1 MVPRTASKQFL
12 GYRFILAP
20 GKGLCGTGQPWARF
34 TDFARVCVGQALRYP
49 HSLRCRASDGKDRQ
63 PNGPEEKQP
72 KENPSELT
80 GKLNALLEDL
90 QKQGMDSKKA
100 KAVLKK
106 WRDLGVS
113 DPEQLRKL
121 LLRRSLKPAAT
132 VGIQALLDGLA
143 CWGGFYT
150 AGLIADSPP
159 FTGQFALQLAASFF
173 GFYYVLQA
181 LLNLSVASAL
191 LFTAY
196 KYGTNSVELLAAV
209 QQLAGPATGL
219 NVLDKAQVAVNTLKV
234 LQTLDEIA
242 ELLKNMS
249 TTSPQRS
256 TLQNLSAYLTLAHA
270 KQRLGFDPARYGLS
284 EPEAGEI
291 AYVFSTY
298 DVNDDY
304 RLELSEVK
312 KLCQDLGKELTED
325 ELKEAMRI
333 LDTSKNGFVELDE
346 FCAWWTKAK
355 KEVSA

>member
-1 MVPRTASKQFL
+1 MQLRPVQSSIGITYQARCSTVPVLR
-12 GYRFILAP
+12 AP
-20 GKGLCGTGQPWARF
+20 LY
-34 TDFARVCVGQALRYP
+34 LRGAY
-49 HSLRCRASDGKDRQ
+49 SLRCHASDGKDPKTND
-63 PNGPEEKQP
+63 PNEKQP
-72 KENPSELT
+72 NEATLEVS
-80 GKLNALLEDL
+80 GKLTDLLDEL

-106 WRDLGVS
+106 WRDMGVS

-121 LLRRSLKPAAT
+121 LVRTSLRPAVT
-132 VGIQALLDGLA
+132 VGVQALLDALA

-159 FTGQFALQLAASFF
+159 FAGQFALQLAASFF

-181 LLNLSVASAL
+181 LLNLSTVSGL
-191 LFTAY
+191 LLTAY

-209 QQLAGPATGL
+209 QQLAGPPTGL
-219 NVLDKAQVAVNTLKV
+219 TVLDKAQVAVNTLKV

-242 ELLKNMS
+242 ELLKNMP
-249 TTSPQRS
+249 TTVPQRS

-270 KQRLGFDPARYGLS
+270 KERLGFDPARYGLS
-284 EPEAGEI
+284 EAEAGEI

-312 KLCQDLGKELTED
+312 RLCQDLGKDLTDD
-325 ELKEAMRI
+325 ELKEALRI

-346 FCAWWTKAK
+346 FCAWWTKTK
-355 KEVSA
+355 KQQ

>member
-1 MVPRTASKQFL
+1 MMQLKLSQRTL
-12 GYRFILAP
+12 GLSTRVRRVLHR
-20 GKGLCGTGQPWARF
+20 TGP
-34 TDFARVCVGQALRYP
+34 ALQRSR
-49 HSLRCRASDGKDRQ
+49 SLRCQATGGQDPKQ
-63 PNGPEEKQP
+63 NGPEDKQA
-72 KENPSELT
+72 KDTTSELT
-80 GKLNALLEDL
+80 GKLSSLLEDL

-106 WRDLGVS
+106 WKDLGVA

-121 LLRRSLKPAAT
+121 LIRRSLRPAAT
-132 VGIQALLDGLA
+132 VGFQALLDGLA

-150 AGLIADSPP
+150 SGLISDSPP
-159 FTGQFALQLAASFF
+159 FTGQFALQIAASFF

-219 NVLDKAQVAVNTLKV
+219 TVLDKAQVAVNTLKV

-270 KQRLGFDPARYGLS
+270 KERLGFEPARYGLS
-284 EPEAGEI
+284 EAEAGEI

-312 KLCQDLGKELTED
+312 RLCQDLGKDLSD
-325 ELKEAMRI
+325 EEVKEALRI

-346 FCAWWTKAK
+346 FCAWWTQNK
-355 KEVSA
+355 KQVPAA